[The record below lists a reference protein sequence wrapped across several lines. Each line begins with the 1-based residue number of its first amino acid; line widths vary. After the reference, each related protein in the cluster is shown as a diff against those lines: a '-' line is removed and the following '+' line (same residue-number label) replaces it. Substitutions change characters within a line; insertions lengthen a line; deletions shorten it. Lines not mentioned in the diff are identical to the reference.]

1 MVGRVKFQVRSKHGG
16 RWKTAYS
23 TIDLVDVNRLMF
35 LCYGFD
41 VRVDGIQQTA
51 TAQAA

>member
-1 MVGRVKFQVRSKHGG
+1 MVGRVKFEVRKSNGS
-16 RWKTAYS
+16 WKVAYARY
-23 TIDLVDVNRLMF
+23 DMVDVNRLMF

-51 TAQAA
+51 SSKAA